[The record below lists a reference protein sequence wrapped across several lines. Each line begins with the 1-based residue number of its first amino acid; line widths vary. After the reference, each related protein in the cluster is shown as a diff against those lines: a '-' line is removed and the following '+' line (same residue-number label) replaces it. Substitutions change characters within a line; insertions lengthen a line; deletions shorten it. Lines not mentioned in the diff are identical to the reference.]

1 MNITIRPV
9 SHLDGEV
16 SVPGDKSI
24 SHRAAIFGALAQG
37 TTRIENFLRAGDTR
51 STLRCLEQ
59 LGAKIHDDGSVITV
73 EGGDFKANGQTLDCG
88 NSGTLMR
95 LLMGVLAG
103 PDGLCTLVGDA
114 SLSRRPMDRVR
125 IPLEQMG
132 ARISGVGERNT
143 PPISVRGGSLHGIE
157 YSSPVA
163 SAQIKSAILLAGL
176 NASGTT
182 TVIEPSLSRDHT
194 ERMLRGFGVDV
205 RRNGLRVEVSASAL
219 RATEVLVPGDIS
231 SAAFF
236 WCAAALR
243 PGWRAR
249 VNGVGL
255 NPTRTGVLDV
265 LAAMGAQVE
274 IENEAESGGERRGDV
289 TVTGPEE
296 LQSTRIAGD
305 LIPRLI
311 DELPVLALVATQ
323 AEGETIIAD
332 ARELRVKESDRIAI
346 LGAELRKL
354 GANIEEREDG
364 MKISGPAKLTGAI
377 VTSPHG
383 DHRIAMTLMVA
394 GLIAEGETILKNA
407 DAVGSSFPN
416 FPELLEQLRR

>member
-1 MNITIRPV
+1 MNLTIQPAA
-9 SHLDGEV
+9 HLEGEV
-16 SVPGDKSI
+16 VVPGDKSI
-24 SHRAAIFGALAQG
+24 SHRAAIFGAIAKG

-51 STLRCLEQ
+51 STLACLRQ
-59 LGAKIHDDGSVITV
+59 LGAKIHDDGKIITI
-73 EGGDFKANGQTLDCG
+73 EGGVLQPQNQTLDCG
-88 NSGTLMR
+88 NSGTTMR

-103 PDGLCTLVGDA
+103 REGRSTLLGDA
-114 SLSRRPMDRVR
+114 SLSKRPMDRVR
-125 IPLEQMG
+125 LPLEKMG
-132 ARISGVGERNT
+132 AQISGLGEKNT
-143 PPISVRGGSLHGIE
+143 PPITISGGGLRGLE

-176 NASGTT
+176 CAVGKTS
-182 TVIEPSLSRDHT
+182 VIEPSLSRDHT
-194 ERMLRGFGVDV
+194 EQMLRGFGVEVKRD
-205 RRNGLRVEVSASAL
+205 GLRVEVCASEL
-219 RATEVLVPGDIS
+219 HATEVLVPGDVS

-243 PGWRAR
+243 PGWKVR

-265 LAAMGAQVE
+265 LQAMGAIVE
-274 IENEAESGGERRGDV
+274 IENQSESGGELRGDV
-289 TVTGPEE
+289 TVTGAS
-296 LQSTRIAGD
+296 LRSTRIDGA

-323 AEGETIIAD
+323 CEGETVIAD

-346 LGAELRKL
+346 LSSELRKL

-364 MKISGPAKLTGAI
+364 MTISGPTKLTGAT

-394 GLIAEGETILKNA
+394 GLIAQGETTIENA
-407 DAVGSSFPN
+407 DAVQSSFPN
-416 FPELLEQLRR
+416 FPDLLVSLSR